1 MGERLLDIT
10 RHPRAGPRPGCG
22 HETVGL
28 QSPVDAWQDWT
39 ALFMKLGDFPV
50 LPGPASSLPA
60 AWSRPS
66 GWGLERNVDSSEC
79 NLSRLLSGGPGGAQV
94 PLDVLDSQH
103 MWSPWES
110 TARSCRLFIS
120 TASEKFCLAGE
131 LFCLPTLVG
140 V

>member
-1 MGERLLDIT
+1 MLGGT
-10 RHPRAGPRPGCG
+10 
-22 HETVGL
+22 GL
-28 QSPVDAWQDWT
+28 

-120 TASEKFCLAGE
+120 TASRKFCLSGE
-131 LFCLPTLVG
+131 LFRLPTLAG
-140 V
+140 VYLLLALLCCSVTKDPSASDTLSSCF